1 MTSCLKNGDL
11 GRGTRTTVFSAEVFT
26 RAKTWKQPKG
36 PSAKVWIKKMGYIY
50 AMEYYSAFKKNE
62 IMPFAAT
69 WMVIEIVTL
78 SEARERSRNVI

>member
-1 MTSCLKNGDL
+1 MQTKLQFTKIF
-11 GRGTRTTVFSAEVFT
+11 TRTPGITGALFT
-26 RAKTWKQPKG
+26 RAKTRKQPKC
-36 PSAKVWIKKMGYIY
+36 PSTDDWVEKLWSTYTT
-50 AMEYYSAFKKNE
+50 EYYSAMKKSE

>member
-1 MTSCLKNGDL
+1 MTSSLKNGDL

-26 RAKTWKQPKG
+26 RAKTWTQPKG

-50 AMEYYSAFKKNE
+50 AMEYYSAFKKSE

-69 WMVIEIVTL
+69 WMDLEIIIL
-78 SEARERSRNVI
+78 S

>member
-1 MTSCLKNGDL
+1 MTSSLKNGDL
-11 GRGTRTTVFSAEVFT
+11 GRGTCTTVFSAEVFT
-26 RAKTWKQPKG
+26 RAKTWTQPKG

-50 AMEYYSAFKKNE
+50 AMEYYSAFKKSE